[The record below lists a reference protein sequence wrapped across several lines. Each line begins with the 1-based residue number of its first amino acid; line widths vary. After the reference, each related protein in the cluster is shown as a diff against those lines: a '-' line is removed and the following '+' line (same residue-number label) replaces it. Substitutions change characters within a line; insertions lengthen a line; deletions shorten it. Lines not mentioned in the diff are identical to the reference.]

1 MWVEWARSGQTTWK
15 FEQFEVSDVG
25 MLTTAT
31 DVFFTGARE
40 GSFVALDAR
49 TGAVLWKLNLG
60 APIVMAPITFQ
71 VDGKQY
77 VSVID
82 GHTRMALGLRD

>member
-1 MWVEWARSGQTTWK
+1 
-15 FEQFEVSDVG
+15 
-25 MLTTAT
+25 L
-31 DVFFTGARE
+31 
-40 GSFVALDAR
+40 ALDAR

-60 APIVMAPITFQ
+60 APIVITPITFQ

-82 GHTRMALGLRD
+82 GHTRLAFGLRD